1 MYLNFQQVLT
11 IYPKCSIW
19 VSYNILKLKNKSN
32 TGRINN
38 ELSSWYHMATKNVL
52 YLVSFKDVYSDC
64 AGAEP
69 IVQIAND
76 MLSYSSWYVAC
87 AFQPRLNKPR
97 ATNIYCM

>member
-1 MYLNFQQVLT
+1 MVESTKISMDLYV
-11 IYPKCSIW
+11 YPD
-19 VSYNILKLKNKSN
+19 
-32 TGRINN
+32 RIFT
-38 ELSSWYHMATKNVL
+38 LPSWNHIATNNVL
-52 YLVSFKDVYSDC
+52 YLVPFKDVYSDC
-64 AGAEP
+64 SGAEP